1 MAICEVCGLPEDLC
15 ICEEIARESQLIT
28 ISVTKRRFGK
38 SMTVVEGINEKS
50 IDMEELAKKL
60 KSELACGGTVK
71 NGRIELQGDH
81 RKRVRDILVKYG
93 YSEELIEVR

>member
-50 IDMEELAKKL
+50 IDIDELAKKL
-60 KSELACGGTVK
+60 KSALACGGTVK
-71 NGRIELQGDH
+71 DGRIELQGDH
-81 RKRVRDILVKYG
+81 RKKVEDILVKLG
-93 YSEELIEVR
+93 YSRDLIQVK